1 MHKDFVSDVRT
12 AFMSQ
17 ASRDHAVRQ
26 EAYMRNQFPFFG
38 LTKAQRTALQKSVFK
53 KYPLHTEQQL
63 CDVLRALWQQPERE
77 CKYTAIDL
85 GIMYK
90 KLWTSHFFACIEG
103 LVITD
108 SWWDTVDHL
117 ASNYMG
123 TLLERYPELQD
134 RMLQWINDDYMW
146 KRRVALLYQLKYKK
160 NTNLSILAQ
169 FCKLRMH
176 EREFFIA
183 KAIGWILRE
192 YSKTDPLWVRA
203 FIEEHKTMLQPLS
216 VREGSKYC

>member
-1 MHKDFVSDVRT
+1 MEQTF
-12 AFMSQ
+12 
-17 ASRDHAVRQ
+17 
-26 EAYMRNQFPFFG
+26 
-38 LTKAQRTALQKSVFK
+38 
-53 KYPLHTEQQL
+53 PLHTEQEL
-63 CDVLRALWQQPERE
+63 CDVLRALWKQPERE

-85 GIMYK
+85 GIAYK
-90 KLWTSHFFACIEG
+90 KLWTPDFFACIEK

-123 TLLERYPELQD
+123 KLLERYPELQE
-134 RMLQWINDDYMW
+134 RMAQWVNDEYMW

-160 NTNLSILAQ
+160 KTNLSILAQ

-192 YSKTDPLWVRA
+192 YSKTDPLWVRV
-203 FIEEHKTMLQPLS
+203 FIKEHKTMLQPLS